1 MRKRYKLFKKQI
13 ARLSKTGFFSIILS
27 TVLVKIVTFTSN
39 ILFPRIL
46 TKQDFG
52 LLAYADNIR
61 GYFMIFVG
69 MGLVTALLRFGSLT
83 DSRQHRIGMLYYS
96 WKTGIVLNIG
106 LILIYIIVSYMPFH
120 LSGSK
125 SIMLQ
130 MSFLP
135 LLLFIY
141 DCICSFF
148 RADEKN
154 TFYSINAFFYAFI
167 YALVQVILA
176 ICLGLR
182 GIIIGRYI
190 GLFIS
195 VLMGGFL
202 LKRLNVFRTKP
213 IYPDATTK
221 NKMVKYGV
229 GTMLNTGMSILLP
242 MNEMFVLSMY
252 LKDYDAVA
260 TYKAASILPSNLP
273 FLVNALLI
281 YIFPVVAKNS
291 NDGVWV
297 WNYYKK
303 IFKYSIFLFIPLVI
317 ILIIFTP
324 DILLL
329 FFGPGYESA
338 INLMR
343 VMWIVYTIQATI
355 RGLSGNMISAIGDI
369 KFNNIISA
377 ITLILH
383 LVINIILVNSFG
395 IAGSAW
401 GLLIA
406 YTFYGLACIIRLYM
420 NSKR

>member
-1 MRKRYKLFKKQI
+1 M
-13 ARLSKTGFFSIILS
+13 
-27 TVLVKIVTFTSN
+27 
-39 ILFPRIL
+39 
-46 TKQDFG
+46 
-52 LLAYADNIR
+52 
-61 GYFMIFVG
+61 
-69 MGLVTALLRFGSLT
+69 
-83 DSRQHRIGMLYYS
+83 
-96 WKTGIVLNIG
+96 
-106 LILIYIIVSYMPFH
+106 
-120 LSGSK
+120 
-125 SIMLQ
+125 
-130 MSFLP
+130 
-135 LLLFIY
+135 
-141 DCICSFF
+141 
-148 RADEKN
+148 
-154 TFYSINAFFYAFI
+154 
-167 YALVQVILA
+167 
-176 ICLGLR
+176 
-182 GIIIGRYI
+182 
-190 GLFIS
+190 
-195 VLMGGFL
+195 
-202 LKRLNVFRTKP
+202 
-213 IYPDATTK
+213 
-221 NKMVKYGV
+221 
-229 GTMLNTGMSILLP
+229 
-242 MNEMFVLSMY
+242 
-252 LKDYDAVA
+252 
-260 TYKAASILPSNLP
+260 
-273 FLVNALLI
+273 
-281 YIFPVVAKNS
+281 AKNS